1 MIRNKSR
8 AWWFGASDTSHIM
21 GNWGTKSFARWWLE
35 KIGLRISNYSTM
47 AMMAGTAY
55 EHNVLDAI
63 GVSRKDRQ
71 IRKFTL
77 RLRVN
82 LDGETRMKISEV
94 KTWLGEKEDSF
105 SVSKSYWE
113 QCQVEMYAAKKECQI
128 VAYRVTEDEYKN
140 YFLPI
145 EQERISFH
153 PIQYDEKWINEQ
165 YLPRL
170 RYFVFCMIRRKLPG
184 VEEFNENKELWECK
198 NGISKLMV
206 LWTFFLAFLQ
216 R

>member
-1 MIRNKSR
+1 
-8 AWWFGASDTSHIM
+8 
-21 GNWGTKSFARWWLE
+21 
-35 KIGLRISNYSTM
+35 M

-55 EHNVLDAI
+55 EHKVLDAI

-128 VAYRVTEDEYKN
+128 VAHRVPEDEYKN